1 MGFIKSPPSLPRKAR
16 GFTLLELLIVMV
28 IAGVLLGMVSLNGLP
43 SEGRILQ
50 EEAQRIALLLQI
62 ARDEAIL
69 RNTPL
74 AFEADRERYRFLVRQ
89 DASWVALQGDDML
102 RERAFKRAPIGLR
115 IEPAQEGN
123 NDPLRLVLGREA
135 VDKPFA
141 LTLTYGE
148 AAITIRADGIGHYV
162 VD

>member
-1 MGFIKSPPSLPRKAR
+1 
-16 GFTLLELLIVMV
+16 MV
-28 IAGVLLGMVSLNGLP
+28 IAGVLLGLVSLNALP
-43 SEGRILQ
+43 SERRVLQ

-69 RNTPL
+69 RNAPV
-74 AFEADRERYRFLVRQ
+74 AFEADRERYRFLVRK
-89 DASWVALQGDDML
+89 DASWVAIVGDDML
-102 RERAFKRAPIGLR
+102 RERAFKRTPIGLT
-115 IEPAQEGN
+115 IEPAQLDN
-123 NDPLRLVLGREA
+123 NYPLRLVLGREA